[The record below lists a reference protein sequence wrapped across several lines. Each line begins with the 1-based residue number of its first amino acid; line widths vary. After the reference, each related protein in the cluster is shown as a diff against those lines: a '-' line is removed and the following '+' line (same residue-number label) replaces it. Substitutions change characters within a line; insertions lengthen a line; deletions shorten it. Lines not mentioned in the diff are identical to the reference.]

1 MVKFIDKNR
10 KKEYYTD
17 ELLAR
22 CSCGCSIMS
31 FRIAD
36 VENEEGDV
44 LPALEFFVY
53 SNGTNGYTKPTVFN
67 RASSLS
73 LIDPEAVLTLYGLIT
88 GKINGGHGYIE
99 TQDGNLIG
107 IDVDPEDNSVSI
119 HCLASEKDIHKMY
132 KKGPQK
138 AFKKVIWGL
147 MFEKTEAEKK
157 AEAERLAAEKKKAEE
172 KAAAEAAAK
181 RVAGAFGKGTQIG
194 NKGTGTTGSG
204 IEGSPT
210 GNAAEGKSTGVGGYG
225 TFDLNGRSL
234 GPGGLPRPVYNV
246 QDEGRVVVTITVN
259 PAGQVIGTSINKR
272 TNTVNAS
279 LRKAAEDAAKKAR
292 FNAVDGV
299 NNQTG
304 TITYYF
310 KLK

>member
-1 MVKFIDKNR
+1 MKKNKITGLVGTLLLHALLLILLFLVAIR
-10 KKEYYTD
+10 TPKAQEEGGVPVMMGDVPMAQGNADPYTLTDVDIWEEPELPTEVAEPVPTPEVETKAELITQENEPTVAVPKKEET
-17 ELLAR
+17 
-22 CSCGCSIMS
+22 
-31 FRIAD
+31 
-36 VENEEGDV
+36 
-44 LPALEFFVY
+44 P
-53 SNGTNGYTKPTVFN
+53 KPT
-67 RASSLS
+67 
-73 LIDPEAVLTLYGLIT
+73 P
-88 GKINGGHGYIE
+88 KK
-99 TQDGNLIG
+99 
-107 IDVDPEDNSVSI
+107 
-119 HCLASEKDIHKMY
+119 EKV
-132 KKGPQK
+132 KKEPVK
-138 AFKKVIWGL
+138 AKEQVAKPK
-147 MFEKTEAEKK
+147 EKTEAEKK

-194 NKGTGTTGSG
+194 SKGTGDTGSG
-204 IEGSPT
+204 IQGSPT

-234 GPGGLPRPVYNV
+234 GTGGLPRPVYNV

-259 PAGQVIGTSINKR
+259 PAGQVIATSINKR
-272 TNTVNAS
+272 TNTVNVA
-279 LRKAAEDAAKKAR
+279 LRKAAEDAARKAR

>member
-1 MVKFIDKNR
+1 MKKNKITGLVGTLVLHTILLILLFLIAIR
-10 KKEYYTD
+10 TPKAQEEGGVPVMLGEVPASQGNADPYTLTDVDIWEEPEIPTEVAQSEPVPEIETKTEMITQEEEPTVAVPKKE
-17 ELLAR
+17 EK
-22 CSCGCSIMS
+22 
-31 FRIAD
+31 
-36 VENEEGDV
+36 
-44 LPALEFFVY
+44 P
-53 SNGTNGYTKPTVFN
+53 KPT
-67 RASSLS
+67 
-73 LIDPEAVLTLYGLIT
+73 P
-88 GKINGGHGYIE
+88 KKE
-99 TQDGNLIG
+99 T
-107 IDVDPEDNSVSI
+107 V
-119 HCLASEKDIHKMY
+119 
-132 KKGPQK
+132 KKQPAK
-138 AFKKVIWGL
+138 AKEQPVKPK
-147 MFEKTEAEKK
+147 EKTEAEKK

-234 GPGGLPRPVYNV
+234 GSGGLPRPVYNV

-259 PAGQVIGTSINKR
+259 PAGEVISTSINKR
-272 TNTVNAS
+272 TNTVNAA
-279 LRKAAEDAAKKAR
+279 LRKAAEDAAIKAR
-292 FNAVDGV
+292 FNSVDGV